1 MTIFNVIFF
10 LVEVS
15 HNLLTNVRGVLYTKI
30 KGCGILKIRL
40 ICIFA
45 LLCCVF
51 TACEGVS
58 IKNNKLDIITHELTT
73 ANDLA
78 AGYFYDEAIKL
89 LESSQ
94 YSQDE
99 QIVNAINEIEAKKN
113 TLVKY
118 EGQVYHVFF
127 HSLIVYPELAF
138 DGDYTHEGYDMW
150 MTTVS
155 EFKNMLPQLYER
167 GFILYSMSDIQRDKE
182 ILLPPG
188 KKPLIISID
197 DVCYYDYMKN
207 DGFADRLVIN
217 EAGEVAC
224 EVRTPQGETIVTYDG
239 DVMPILDQFVKEH
252 PDFSYRGAKGV
263 VAVTGYEGAL
273 GYRITDLEGDELV
286 KAQEEVK
293 KIASV
298 MKDNGWLFACHSYTH
313 NDYFKDGG
321 VAYSTLAT
329 DTQRWEDTIA
339 EYVLHPDIYISPFGY
354 HLAPGDERLTYLSGE
369 GYKYFCPVSNAM
381 RTIFTD
387 DGTVI
392 QERFNLD
399 RYNMRNK
406 KEFIDETF
414 FNVDSVYYSIP
425 E

>member
-1 MTIFNVIFF
+1 MEILKKRLLCLFAALCIV
-10 LVEVS
+10 VS
-15 HNLLTNVRGVLYTKI
+15 
-30 KGCGILKIRL
+30 GCG
-40 ICIFA
+40 
-45 LLCCVF
+45 
-51 TACEGVS
+51 G
-58 IKNNKLDIITHELTT
+58 NKKQEEKTNTVAQEIEQ
-73 ANDLA
+73 AKVLA
-78 AGYFYDEAIKL
+78 QGYFYDEALAL
-89 LESSQ
+89 LNNSE
-94 YSQDE
+94 YSDDE
-99 QIVNAINEIEAKKN
+99 QIVTLKNEITAKKGE
-113 TLVKY
+113 LVKY
-118 EGQVYHVFF
+118 EGQFYHVFF

-138 DGDYTHEGYDMW
+138 DGDYMHEGYDMW

-167 GFILYSMSDIQRDKE
+167 GFILYSLADIKKDKE

-217 EAGEVAC
+217 EDGEVAC
-224 EVRTPQGETIVTYDG
+224 EVRTPEGETIVTYDG

-273 GYRITDLEGDELV
+273 GYRITDLEGQELTD
-286 KAQEEVK
+286 AQNEVK
-293 KIASV
+293 KIAGV
-298 MKDNGWLFACHSYTH
+298 MKENGWLFACHSYTH

-321 VAYSTLAT
+321 VAYDTLAY

-339 EYVLHPDIYISPFGY
+339 EYVLEPDIYISPFGY
-354 HLAPGDERLTYLSGE
+354 HLKPGDERLDYLSADM
-369 GYKYFCPVSNAM
+369 GYNYFCPVSTAM
-381 RTIFTD
+381 RTVFTD

-399 RYNMRNK
+399 RFNMRNQ
-406 KEFIDETF
+406 KEFINETF
-414 FNVDSVYYSIP
+414 FDVDSVYYNIP